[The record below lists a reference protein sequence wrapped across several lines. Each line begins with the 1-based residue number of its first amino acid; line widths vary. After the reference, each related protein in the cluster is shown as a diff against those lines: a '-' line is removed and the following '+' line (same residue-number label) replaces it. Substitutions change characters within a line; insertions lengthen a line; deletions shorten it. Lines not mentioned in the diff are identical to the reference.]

1 MLKTDNMKNILFLIF
16 VIFICS
22 TFFLPIPA
30 AAREI
35 ISPDPRANMGNAA
48 AAQITV
54 TSAGPHPVQPL
65 EEEYLIHQ
73 ESQSTA
79 NRFENA
85 AAPAEVDALAAFA
98 ESVKDESRTGLITG
112 VFAPGAFAAPVIQQP
127 YNNPIYVSRQPG
139 EVTQFRTAQRAGSI
153 GLLAHNYLLGR
164 DFFQLEVG
172 SRLHIVYAS
181 GRIKAYQVYAIKDYQ
196 ALSLYTFRELG
207 AQNSIGQYPLFEEIY
222 RAENDRLVLQT
233 CIERG
238 GNLSWGRRF
247 ILARP
252 VLPAELRLEQK
263 EARLVAHPLP

>member
-1 MLKTDNMKNILFLIF
+1 MKNILFLIF

-22 TFFLPIPA
+22 TFFHPIPA

-35 ISPDPRANMGNAA
+35 ISPDRPANMGNAA

-65 EEEYLIHQ
+65 EEEHLKHQ

-79 NRFENA
+79 NRFEYA
-85 AAPAEVDALAAFA
+85 AAPAEVDALATFA

-181 GRIKAYQVYAIKDYQ
+181 GRTKAYQVYAIKDYQ

-207 AQNSIGQYPLFEEIY
+207 AQNSIEQYPLFEEIY